1 MAQLHITEDVTLD
14 RKEWRS
20 RIRVEVEPSVFQKQ
34 PLYLHEVAVERSRKM
49 MTRSV
54 MSKKAMEWIC
64 FCLKEASKEHKK
76 ETRRWK
82 LAERETELSCTKKQ
96 NEYGK
101 FMSLITLNSGGRS
114 GLIIPE
120 LALNAGW
127 VDIALKI
134 ERFIKSQQREKE
146 HSFSRVTEDEYSYAE
161 AVQQSKW
168 GEQ

>member
-1 MAQLHITEDVTLD
+1 
-14 RKEWRS
+14 
-20 RIRVEVEPSVFQKQ
+20 
-34 PLYLHEVAVERSRKM
+34 

-76 ETRRWK
+76 EARRWK
-82 LAERETELSCTKKQ
+82 LARKRAELFWWKV
-96 NEYGK
+96 G
-101 FMSLITLNSGGRS
+101 LNHT
-114 GLIIPE
+114 E

-146 HSFSRVTEDEYSYAE
+146 HSFSRVTEDEYSYLRLSA
-161 AVQQSKW
+161 SKW
-168 GEQ
+168 GADIALQARRRNQRGGYRELVLNNRKKAFRVNIYELNSEMFLFNSQQIHGGIDHPRPMEVEE